1 MILGIGTEAGIFLYA
16 GLSGM
21 AVLFA
26 YDILICI
33 RKMIPHSFGAVGAE
47 DLVFWLGASG
57 YIFSRMYETTFGSI
71 RWFFLLGL
79 LGGAG
84 AGYLFVR
91 LGTKIF
97 SKVKK
102 ALEKYRKS
110 G

>member
-1 MILGIGTEAGIFLYA
+1 MILGIGAEAGIFLYA

-33 RKMIPHSFGAVGAE
+33 RKLIPHSFVAVGVE
-47 DLVFWLGASG
+47 DLLFWVGASG

-79 LGGAG
+79 ISGAG
-84 AGYLFVR
+84 LGYLFVR
-91 LGTKIF
+91 LLVKIF

-102 ALEKYRKS
+102 ALEKCEKS
-110 G
+110 R